1 MLLNKINHI
10 GVAVKSIEA
19 ALPFYKAMGADVN
32 HIEEVPSQK
41 VKTAF
46 IKVGETT
53 IELVEATSPESPIAK
68 YLEKNRE
75 GLHHICFEVDD
86 VAACLAELKKAEVPL
101 IDQEPKEPKVGAHN
115 MLVAFVHPKGNNGV
129 LTELAQHQK

>member
-1 MLLNKINHI
+1 MLLKKIYHI

-53 IELVEATSPESPIAK
+53 IELVEATSDESPIAK

-75 GLHHICFEVDD
+75 GLHHICFEVEDIK
-86 VAACLAELKKAEVPL
+86 ASLAELKKADIKL
-101 IDQEPKEPKVGAHN
+101 IDEEPKVGAHN

>member
-1 MLLNKINHI
+1 MLLKKIDHI

-19 ALPFYKAMGADVN
+19 ALPLYTAMGADVN

-53 IELVEATSPESPIAK
+53 IELVEATSDESPIAK

-75 GLHHICFEVDD
+75 GLHHICFEVEDIK
-86 VAACLAELKKAEVPL
+86 ASLAELKKADIKL
-101 IDQEPKEPKVGAHN
+101 IDEEPKVGAHN

>member
-19 ALPFYKAMGADVN
+19 ALPFYKAMDADVN

-75 GLHHICFEVDD
+75 GLHHICFEVEDI
-86 VAACLAELKKAEVPL
+86 AACLAELKKAEVPL
-101 IDQEPKEPKVGAHN
+101 IDQEPKVGAHN

-129 LTELAQHQK
+129 LTELAQYQK

>member
-1 MLLNKINHI
+1 MLLKKIDHI

-46 IKVGETT
+46 IKIGETT
-53 IELVEATSPESPIAK
+53 IELVEATSPDSPIAK

-75 GLHHICFEVDD
+75 GLHHICYEVDD
-86 VAACLAELKKAEVPL
+86 VAACLNKLKADNIPL
-101 IDQEPKEPKVGAHN
+101 IDNEPKVGAHN

-129 LTELAQHQK
+129 LTELAQHQH

>member
-75 GLHHICFEVDD
+75 GLHHICFEVEDIA
-86 VAACLAELKKAEVPL
+86 VCLAELKKAEVPL
-101 IDQEPKEPKVGAHN
+101 IDQEPKVGAHN

-129 LTELAQHQK
+129 LTELAQYQK

>member
-1 MLLNKINHI
+1 MLLKKVNHI

-19 ALPFYKAMGADVN
+19 ALPFYKALGADVN

-46 IKVGETT
+46 IQIGETT
-53 IELVEATSPESPIAK
+53 IELVEATSPDSPIAK

-75 GLHHICFEVDD
+75 GLHHICYEVEDINK
-86 VAACLAELKKAEVPL
+86 CLEELKKAEVPL
-101 IDQEPKEPKVGAHN
+101 IDNEAKVGAHN
-115 MLVAFVHPKGNNGV
+115 MLVAFIHPKGNNGV
-129 LTELAQHQK
+129 LTELAQHQ

>member
-1 MLLNKINHI
+1 MLLKKIDHI

-53 IELVEATSPESPIAK
+53 IELVEATSDESPIAK

-75 GLHHICFEVDD
+75 CLHHICFEVEDIK
-86 VAACLAELKKAEVPL
+86 ASLAELKKADIKL
-101 IDQEPKEPKVGAHN
+101 IDEEPKVGAHN

>member
-1 MLLNKINHI
+1 MLLKKIDHI

-53 IELVEATSPESPIAK
+53 IELVVATSDESPIAK

-75 GLHHICFEVDD
+75 GLHHICFEVEDIK
-86 VAACLAELKKAEVPL
+86 ASLAELKKADIKL
-101 IDQEPKEPKVGAHN
+101 IDEEPKVGAHN

>member
-1 MLLNKINHI
+1 MLLKKIDHI

-32 HIEEVPSQK
+32 HIEEVTSQK

-53 IELVEATSPESPIAK
+53 IELVEATSDESPIAK

-75 GLHHICFEVDD
+75 GLHHICFEVEDIK
-86 VAACLAELKKAEVPL
+86 ASLAELKKADIKL
-101 IDQEPKEPKVGAHN
+101 IDEEPKVGAHN

>member
-1 MLLNKINHI
+1 MLLNKIDHI

-32 HIEEVPSQK
+32 HIEEVASQK

-46 IKVGETT
+46 IKVGATT

-75 GLHHICFEVDD
+75 GLHHVCFEVDD
-86 VAACLAELKKAEVPL
+86 VATCLKNLKDAGVPL
-101 IDQEPKEPKVGAHN
+101 IDNEPKVGAHN

>member
-1 MLLNKINHI
+1 M
-10 GVAVKSIEA
+10 KSIEA
-19 ALPFYKAMGADVN
+19 ALPFYKAMGADIN

-101 IDQEPKEPKVGAHN
+101 IDNEPKVGAHN

-129 LTELAQHQK
+129 LTELAQYQK

>member
-1 MLLNKINHI
+1 MLLKKIDHI
-10 GVAVKSIEA
+10 SVAVKSIEA

-53 IELVEATSPESPIAK
+53 IELVEATSDESPIAK

-75 GLHHICFEVDD
+75 GLHHICFEVEDIK
-86 VAACLAELKKAEVPL
+86 ASLAELKKADIKL
-101 IDQEPKEPKVGAHN
+101 IDEEPKVGAHN

>member
-75 GLHHICFEVDD
+75 GLHHNCFEVYD
-86 VAACLAELKKAEVPL
+86 VSACIYELKKEELPH
-101 IDQEPKEPKVGAHN
+101 IDQEPKVGAHN

-129 LTELAQHQK
+129 LTEIAQYQK

>member
-1 MLLNKINHI
+1 MKLLL
-10 GVAVKSIEA
+10 S
-19 ALPFYKAMGADVN
+19 L
-32 HIEEVPSQK
+32 
-41 VKTAF
+41 
-46 IKVGETT
+46 
-53 IELVEATSPESPIAK
+53 EATSPESPIAK

-101 IDQEPKEPKVGAHN
+101 IDNEPKVGAHN

-129 LTELAQHQK
+129 LTELAQYQK

>member
-32 HIEEVPSQK
+32 HIEEVPRQK

-101 IDQEPKEPKVGAHN
+101 IDQEPKAGAHN

>member
-19 ALPFYKAMGADVN
+19 ALPFYKAMGADIN

-53 IELVEATSPESPIAK
+53 IELVEATS
-68 YLEKNRE
+68 
-75 GLHHICFEVDD
+75 
-86 VAACLAELKKAEVPL
+86 CLAELKKAEVPL
-101 IDQEPKEPKVGAHN
+101 IDNEPKVGAHN

-129 LTELAQHQK
+129 LTELAQYQK